1 MLSMITVIKIINL
14 KENSFPSAERMAA
27 FPSDRGIAPSKTPWG
42 QIYLQK
48 NGSPIP
54 IEFVTTTG
62 RSITKTKRKHFIQ
75 TLDIEEINEGM
86 YVYIGDKK
94 YEIIDIEDEANLSLS
109 YILTLE
115 ES

>member
-1 MLSMITVIKIINL
+1 MITNKQRKNITRQFNKYSKEYQIFKRELNEFKELSGEELVRTIK
-14 KENSFPSAERMAA
+14 
-27 FPSDRGIAPSKTPWG
+27 GIYYYSKGNASRDTDKAG
-42 QIYLQK
+42 
-48 NGSPIP
+48 
-54 IEFVTTTG
+54 
-62 RSITKTKRKHFIQ
+62 ITKTKRKHFIQ